1 MTSHKISRTA
11 AGLVLAS
18 AWGICAASADVITI
32 GYADADT
39 NGNVVTLQ
47 TTPGTLNQLLPASGS
62 GQPLFIG
69 AAGFGFDQII
79 AMLIPPGGN
88 NLSGGLGGT
97 APTFEFAFNDGF
109 TPPQGGTIRL
119 YATWQ
124 GATTGGNPITLPSM
138 FQVFEQAGG
147 GGQPNGLFVNEQ
159 IFVCANAAVFCG
171 GTLVGSTTITDQL
184 STSFP
189 TFAGSAPGQPFAITL
204 EFTFGQDRAGAPPNI
219 CPITPCLP
227 QGDVGAAIMTTV
239 NGVAAVPGPI
249 AGAGLP
255 GFVVA
260 GAGLLGWWRRRQRI
274 A

>member
-18 AWGICAASADVITI
+18 AWGICAAAADVLTVGYSTGGPITTI
-32 GYADADT
+32 GTSPD
-39 NGNVVTLQ
+39 GSQLQ
-47 TTPGTLNQLLPASGS
+47 YLNTAQHPLL
-62 GQPLFIG
+62 LN
-69 AAGFGFDQII
+69 GFGFDQIV
-79 AMLIPPGGN
+79 ALLIPAN
-88 NLSGGLGGT
+88 QSGLGGT

-109 TPPQGGTIRL
+109 TPPQGGTIHL
-119 YATWQ
+119 FATWQ
-124 GATTGGNPITLPSM
+124 GATTAGNPITLPSI

-159 IFVCANAAVFCG
+159 IFVCANVAVFCDNNLVG
-171 GTLVGSTTITDQL
+171 GGRLVGSTTITDQL

-189 TFAGSAPGQPFAITL
+189 TFPGGNAPGQPFAVTL
-204 EFTFGQDRAGAPPNI
+204 EFTFGQDRSGAPPNI

-227 QGDVGAAIMTTV
+227 QGDVGAAILTTV

-260 GAGLLGWWRRRQRI
+260 GTGLLGWWRRRKKI